1 MLPTNAPMLP
11 LIMYEEY
18 NFPLS
23 VQVTSPPGCQHLVHK
38 TATALA
44 NEASMRA
51 NNSRARMYCYNSL
64 VMNNWNNP
72 QFQEVL
78 TQTLLFMA
86 LEVEK
91 RNHTSTDMAMKD
103 CVQKYLT
110 LYTSMLVLTVDA
122 VHDVSDSRVVDA
134 SAQNAAFFNNLKLE
148 LQDLQNRMYQQQLS
162 QPMQNQLNQQIFY
175 NQQGQ
180 PVDQFGRPLQMPMQ
194 QGYPQQMPMQQ
205 PMHSYPQQMPQ
216 QFPQQMPMQQPMQQG
231 PVGGF
236 MQQGNAGMM
245 QNPAAANVAGNVERY
260 GNVSV
265 QQKSYAV
272 DEKPQVQKPVPVSKP
287 QPQGLKDVVYVNG
300 DEMDRSKHTITFMG
314 KAYPMD
320 SVVRNNNF
328 NQQVE
333 ALKQASAI
341 DDEDSA
347 TVVDGNNMILEI
359 SEDSVIL
366 AGKSKCIAAGG
377 RVFRCFG
384 IATNAIL
391 SKDDMTEYKKMLT
404 KASNFEQ
411 LALTMKSL
419 SAAFKQASDEWG
431 VEGSQDDKISVIV
444 TVDRRITN
452 LINEFLANNLQ
463 LKDVTIDSF
472 TEDYEALVSY
482 VHENCGQ
489 MGNLGL
495 SNFGHDVINMFF
507 GTEGDEIDT
516 EVRNL
521 LDVDPLVGC
530 ISLSEN
536 YTLTYL
542 PMTDREL
549 GYKFDGQLCSV
560 NHGKTPILAKI
571 VDSLM
576 IHKKQGQHTSIHDL
590 IITQDGVIYRV
601 YENIIG
607 RGYLIRKDA

>member
-1 MLPTNAPMLP
+1 MLPTDAPILP

-38 TATALA
+38 TAAALA

-122 VHDVSDSRVVDA
+122 VHDASDSRVVDA

-162 QPMQNQLNQQIFY
+162 QPMQNQQNQQIFY

-194 QGYPQQMPMQQ
+194 HSYPQQMPMQQ

-236 MQQGNAGMM
+236 MHQGNSGMM
-245 QNPAAANVAGNVERY
+245 QNPAAANIAGNVERY

-272 DEKPQVQKPVPVSKP
+272 DEKPQTQKPASKP
-287 QPQGLKDVVYVNG
+287 EPQGLKDVVYVNG

-333 ALKQASAI
+333 VLKQASAI
-341 DDEDSA
+341 DEADI

-366 AGKSKCIAAGG
+366 AGKSKCITAGG
-377 RVFRCFG
+377 KVFRCFG

-391 SKDDMTEYKKMLT
+391 SKDDMTEYKKMLA

-431 VEGSQDDKISVIV
+431 VEGSQDDKISVMV

-452 LINEFLANNLQ
+452 LINKFLANNLQ

-507 GTEGDEIDT
+507 RTEGDEIDN

-521 LDVDPLVGC
+521 LDISELIGC

-571 VDSLM
+571 IDSLVL
-576 IHKKQGQHTSIHDL
+576 HKKQGQHTSIHDL
-590 IITQDGVIYRV
+590 IITQDGVVYRV

-607 RGYLIRKDA
+607 RGYLIRKDV

>member
-1 MLPTNAPMLP
+1 MLPTNAPILP

-64 VMNNWNNP
+64 VMYNWNNP

-134 SAQNAAFFNNLKLE
+134 SAQNASFFNNLKLE

-162 QPMQNQLNQQIFY
+162 QPMQNHQNQQIFY

-180 PVDQFGRPLQMPMQ
+180 PVDQFGRPIQMPMQ
-194 QGYPQQMPMQQ
+194 QSYPQQMPM
-205 PMHSYPQQMPQ
+205 HSYPQQMPQQMPQ

-272 DEKPQVQKPVPVSKP
+272 DEKPQAQKPVSKP
-287 QPQGLKDVVYVNG
+287 EPQGLKDVVYVNG

-333 ALKQASAI
+333 ALKQASAF
-341 DDEDSA
+341 DENAADII
-347 TVVDGNNMILEI
+347 DGNNTILEI

-366 AGKSKCIAAGG
+366 AGKSKCIMSGDK
-377 RVFRCFG
+377 VFRCFG
-384 IATNAIL
+384 IATNAVL
-391 SKDDMTEYKKMLT
+391 SKDDMTEYKKMLA
-404 KASNFEQ
+404 KSSNFEQ
-411 LALTMKSL
+411 LVLTMKSL
-419 SAAFKQASDEWG
+419 TAAFKQASAEWG
-431 VEGSQDDKISVIV
+431 VEGGMDGKVSVIV
-444 TVDRRITN
+444 TIDRRITN

-463 LKDVTIDSF
+463 LKNVSIDSF
-472 TEDYEALVSY
+472 TEDYEALVAY

-495 SNFGHDVINMFF
+495 SNFGHDVISMFF
-507 GTEGDEIDT
+507 QTEGDEIDA
-516 EVRNL
+516 EARNL

-530 ISLSEN
+530 VSLPEN
-536 YTLTYL
+536 YTLTYI

-571 VDSLM
+571 VDSLL
-576 IHKKQGQHTSIHDL
+576 IHKKQSQFTSIHDL
-590 IITQDGVIYRV
+590 IVTQDGVIYRV

-607 RGYLIRKDA
+607 RGYLIRKDV